1 MNQTTKK
8 TNQDFIMSPKV
19 DVCFAGLMEN
29 PMVRKGFCAAILRV
43 SPETVE
49 KTELLPTH
57 LQRSYA
63 DDKLGIL
70 DVRVRMLDG
79 TQINMEMQVKG
90 YEFWDER
97 ALFYLCKMF
106 SDQLKSG
113 ESYENLKKCIHVSIL
128 DFIRFPKDKECYH
141 RIGFCKRKTGKL
153 YSDKLEIQILELK
166 KLPKEVQTGEEIVNW
181 MRFFNGKN
189 KEEFEQMAKK
199 SEYLG
204 EAYEALQKLSA
215 DDLKRLEYE
224 AREKALKDH
233 NSFLSSAQRIGEQRG
248 RKIGEKRGRK
258 IGEKL
263 GREIG
268 EKHGRKIGEE
278 HGIELAKQV
287 FQLQAQGKTEQNI
300 ASECDIPIEKVRK
313 ILA

>member
-1 MNQTTKK
+1 M
-8 TNQDFIMSPKV
+8 
-19 DVCFAGLMEN
+19 
-29 PMVRKGFCAAILRV
+29 
-43 SPETVE
+43 
-49 KTELLPTH
+49 
-57 LQRSYA
+57 
-63 DDKLGIL
+63 
-70 DVRVRMLDG
+70 RVRMLDG

-90 YEFWDER
+90 YGFWDER

-233 NSFLSSAQRIGEQRG
+233 NSFLSSAQRIGEKR
-248 RKIGEKRGRK
+248 GEKRGRK
-258 IGEKL
+258 IGEKV

-287 FQLQAQGKTEQNI
+287 FRLQAQGKTEQNI
-300 ASECDIPIEKVRK
+300 ASECDIPVEKVRK